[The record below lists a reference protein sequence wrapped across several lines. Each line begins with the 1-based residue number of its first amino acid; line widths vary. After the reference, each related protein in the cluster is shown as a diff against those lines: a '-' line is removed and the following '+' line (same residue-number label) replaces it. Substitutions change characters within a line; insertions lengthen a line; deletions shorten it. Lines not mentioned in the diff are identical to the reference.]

1 MSQAGHYGDGL
12 SLPEVSRVTDR
23 PPTHET
29 VVIVL
34 MGVTGSG
41 KSTFISLLA
50 DQPVRIGHGLE
61 SSTVNASFYS
71 FMYDETKEVILVD
84 TPGFD
89 DTTRSDAD
97 VLKEVAFLLAA
108 LHNNNARLVGI
119 VYLHRITDPRISG
132 SGMKNLRI
140 LQKLCGPSSFKSVA
154 LATNMWSEVESQPEA
169 KRVALQRQTEL
180 RENFWGAMVDQGSIM
195 TRHDGSLDS
204 ARDIVRTLVDRDVRV
219 LLNIQRELA
228 VEKKT
233 LDETEAG
240 QYVQK
245 EILEAKKRYERELVD
260 LQESMDEALNE
271 KDEET
276 FQALRAE
283 KEAAEAKATQTEKE
297 CQRLNLTMQQLNQEE
312 STRYQRLALAME
324 QEDQMARPHQS
335 ARSGQP
341 NDMQTEFQHLER
353 MEQIS
358 QQHEQDLINLEITHQ
373 NATLSLINH
382 IGGIVQDQNRAHH
395 RQNRHSRGSNNRPR
409 RGDEGRRN
417 NGGWWQTPMNFLKNL
432 VLTQPIVAQE
442 VDRHLAY

>member
-1 MSQAGHYGDGL
+1 
-12 SLPEVSRVTDR
+12 
-23 PPTHET
+23 
-29 VVIVL
+29 

-50 DQPVRIGHGLE
+50 DQPVQIGHGLE
-61 SSTVNASFYS
+61 SSTVNAGFYS

-89 DTTRSDAD
+89 DTRRSDAD
-97 VLKEVAFLLAA
+97 ILKEVAFLLAA

-140 LQKLCGPSSFKSVA
+140 LQKLCGPSSFKSVT
-154 LATNMWSEVESQPEA
+154 LATNMWSEVGSQPEA
-169 KRVALQRQTEL
+169 KRMAEQRQTEL
-180 RENFWGAMVDQGSIM
+180 RKPDFWGAMVDQGSIM
-195 TRHDGSLDS
+195 TRHDGTLDS
-204 ARDIVRTLVDRDVRV
+204 ARDIVRTLVDRDVRI

-283 KEAAEAKATQTEKE
+283 KEAAEAKAAQTEKE
-297 CQRLNLTMQQLNQEE
+297 CQRLNLTMLQLTQEE

-324 QEDQMARPHQS
+324 QEDQMARPHQP
-335 ARSGQP
+335 ALSGQP
-341 NDMQTEFQHLER
+341 PDMRTEFENRER
-353 MEQIS
+353 M
-358 QQHEQDLINLEITHQ
+358 QQHEQDLINLQITHQ
-373 NATLSLINH
+373 NETLSLINH
-382 IGGIVQDQNRAHH
+382 LGEVVQDQTRAHH
-395 RQNRHSRGSNNRPR
+395 GQNRHSRGPNNRRR

-417 NGGWWQTPMNFLKNL
+417 NEGGFWVTPLNFLKQL
-432 VLTQPIVAQE
+432 IPFGFGPPIVAQV